1 MTIDITHGH
10 HWPSTTAPNIACTQA
25 KEKDL
30 EVSLD
35 PYKVGNL
42 QRKALCHQVLQ
53 H

>member
-10 HWPSTTAPNIACTQA
+10 HWPSTPTPDKAFIEA

-30 EVSLD
+30 EANLD

-42 QRKALCHQVLQ
+42 QRKALCHQDSRR
-53 H
+53 